1 MRWPQLR
8 RILEREPLNYQVTR
22 QEGSHRV
29 YEAEGRPR
37 LLMSFHDNQEIPP
50 GLVRRILVQQVG
62 LTDDE
67 ARGLL

>member
-1 MRWPQLR
+1 
-8 RILEREPLNYQVTR
+8 
-22 QEGSHRV
+22 
-29 YEAEGRPR
+29 
-37 LLMSFHDNQEIPP
+37 MSFHDNQEIPP